1 MKKLFSSIL
10 ALGLLFSGNA
20 FSQVI
25 IYKKCHLDTQRT
37 FQKKTF
43 EEIKF
48 TIDTNLK
55 TVTKTMILTDEN
67 YKIQRQQL
75 ISSGK
80 QHALGLVKKVRV
92 AKGSINYL
100 DNEYIKASYN
110 KSGYDYNFT
119 INRKRKTVLSDG
131 GAINLVAT
139 WVCS

>member
-1 MKKLFSSIL
+1 MKKLL
-10 ALGLLFSGNA
+10 AIIVLGLLWNGSA

-25 IYKKCHLDTQRT
+25 IYKKCHLNTQT
-37 FQKKTF
+37 AFQKKMF

-55 TVTKTMILTDEN
+55 TVTKTMILTDES

-75 ISSGK
+75 KSSGR

-92 AKGSINYL
+92 TRGSINYL

-110 KSGYDYNFT
+110 KNDYVYNFT
-119 INRKRKTVLSDG
+119 INRKKKTVLSDG

-139 WVCS
+139 WACS